1 MKPLTSKV
9 TKALTTGSRLV
20 CADNSGAKI
29 YEIIGVRK
37 YHGVRGRYPKAGVG
51 DVVICSVKKGTP
63 KKRKTI
69 VKALIVRQKKEYKRA
84 DGTRVQFYDNA
95 AVEIDPEKK
104 IPIATEIKGAIGREI
119 VERYPKVAAIA
130 SIVI

>member
-69 VKALIVRQKKEYKRA
+69 CLLYTSPSPRDLSTSRMPSSA
-84 DGTRVQFYDNA
+84 
-95 AVEIDPEKK
+95 
-104 IPIATEIKGAIGREI
+104 
-119 VERYPKVAAIA
+119 
-130 SIVI
+130 